1 MHCVPY
7 IFLLNHSEKKRVH
20 CSLWMSKNFV
30 NNFLL
35 VLSPSCFE
43 HEHFISNILRAV
55 KYLKQNKELASN
67 FTVNTFMLI

>member
-7 IFLLNHSEKKRVH
+7 IFLLNRSEKKRVH
-20 CSLWMSKNFV
+20 CSLWMSKNFL

-35 VLSPSCFE
+35 VLSPPCFE
-43 HEHFISNILRAV
+43 HEHFISNILRVV